1 GGIYFTLYGDPPVL
15 HSFLHDALP
24 ISASTEARAR
34 SWPKKLFRGLIRLVD
49 AGIFSRFGICVSWVD
64 VNRVWSRVFLISLC
78 SNAEISKSERIFCG
92 VVLVLL
98 AIEELI

>member
-1 GGIYFTLYGDPPVL
+1 M
-15 HSFLHDALP
+15 
-24 ISASTEARAR
+24 
-34 SWPKKLFRGLIRLVD
+34 
-49 AGIFSRFGICVSWVD
+49 CVSWVD